1 MKEIMNGNE
10 AMARGVLRARAEV
23 LPEYL
28 ITPST
33 RVSEI
38 LAEDCASGR
47 LNAIY
52 IPMEGEHSSM
62 AAAVGAAYLGA
73 RTFVNSCSHGTLYMH
88 EILHT
93 ASGMRLPIVFG
104 NVNRAVGLPWNIW
117 TDQNDS
123 LSQRDT
129 GWIQLYC
136 ENAQETLDTVIM
148 AYKIAENRGVLLPVM
163 VVTEGF
169 ILSHTGEAIDDLE
182 QKLVD
187 KFLPPYKPIHEFDP
201 KNPKIFGAFIRSE
214 EYFKMKIDAQE
225 AMERAKKVIK
235 RIDRE
240 FGKIFGRQYGVIE
253 KINWPAD
260 NRRNPKIVLVTS
272 GTVTSTA
279 RYILSEEKGFEDIGV
294 LKIKMFRPFPTED
307 VKEALKGTEKV
318 AVIDRNLSLGRGGIF
333 CNEIKSAL
341 CDLKKRPEVF
351 SFITGLGGVDITP
364 EIIREAITHTRQHK
378 KTGREILWLPL
389 GIDKTFAKPKY
400 SPPEIIKPSEQNAEL
415 LNSGHSACQGCGLI
429 LGWRHALRILGPKT
443 FVVIPAGC
451 STLLAG
457 IYPQKTLEL
466 SGCHV
471 NFQTGAPTAAG
482 IKAAIKMRSLEK
494 EIENVLVWAGDGAT
508 YDIGFGALSG
518 AAERGN
524 DIIYICANN
533 EAYMNTGV
541 QRSSA
546 TPFGAWTTTTPLPN
560 YKPQVKKPITEI
572 LACHRIPYAATATI
586 AYLEDFEEK
595 LKKAKELKNGLR
607 FIELLVPCPTGWR
620 FGSELT
626 IKIARLAVLSK
637 VFPLYEVE
645 NGEKWKITFEPDEF
659 LEVKEYLKLQG
670 RFSHLGEKEISEIQ
684 NYVVKE
690 WQRLKKLT
698 EVFK

>member
-38 LAEDCASGR
+38 LSEDCASGK

-52 IPMEGEHSSM
+52 IPVEGEHSSM

-93 ASGMRLPIVFG
+93 ASGMRLPIIFG
-104 NVNRAVGLPWNIW
+104 NVGRAIGLPWNIG

-148 AYKIAENRGVLLPVM
+148 AYKIAENHGILLPAM

-169 ILSHTGEAIDDLE
+169 ILSHTGEIVDDPE
-182 QKLVD
+182 QELID
-187 KFLPPYKPIHEFDP
+187 KFLPPYKPVHKFDL
-201 KNPKIFGAFIRSE
+201 KDPKIFGAFTRSE
-214 EYFKMKIDAQE
+214 EYFQMKIDAQM

-235 RIDRE
+235 RVDRE
-240 FGKIFGRQYGVIE
+240 FGKLFGRSYGVIE

-272 GTVTSTA
+272 GTATSTA

-333 CNEIKSAL
+333 CSEIKSAL
-341 CDLKKRPEVF
+341 CELKKRPEVF

-364 EIIREAITHTRQHK
+364 EIVKEAITYTRQNK
-378 KTGREILWLPL
+378 KSNRKIVWLPK
-389 GIDKTFAKPKY
+389 GIETRQTFVSQNLDGQEKTQKDEF
-400 SPPEIIKPSEQNAEL
+400 L
-415 LNSGHSACQGCGLI
+415 CSGHSACQGCGLI

-482 IKAAIKMRSLEK
+482 IKAAIKMRGLEK

-518 AAERGN
+518 AAERGD

-533 EAYMNTGV
+533 EAYMNTGI

-595 LKKAKELKNGLR
+595 LKKAKEIKGGLR

-626 IKIARLAVLSK
+626 IKMARLAVLSK
-637 VFPLYEVE
+637 IFPLYEVE

-659 LEVKEYLKLQG
+659 LQVKEYLKEQG
-670 RFSHLGEKEISEIQ
+670 RFSHLGENEIAEIQ
-684 NYVVKE
+684 KYVEKE
-690 WQRLKKLT
+690 WERLRKFACL
-698 EVFK
+698 FK